1 MVNLTDKYGRLHD
14 YLRISL
20 TDRCNLNCI
29 YCNPEY
35 QNFEKLQ
42 REDILNYDELIRL
55 VKIFLNYF
63 RIKKIRFTGG
73 EPLERRGVLD
83 FFEMLSRVKRK
94 NNFEFCLTTNGTLLE
109 GSISRLKD
117 LGLNKLNIS
126 LDSLNPE
133 RYKYITGSDSAN
145 SAINSILKAEELKFD
160 ELKINVVV
168 IRGINDDEILD
179 FIDFFKDMQTYVR
192 FIEYMPFKN
201 NSWNK
206 NAFLNCS
213 EIKEIIERKYIL
225 IEINDNRNQVT
236 RNYNIEG
243 YKGRV
248 GFISPISNHF
258 CGRCNRLRIQSG
270 GSLKLCLFSNG
281 LDDINL
287 KKYIR
292 DMKYNDELIAK
303 MVFDKLQSKE
313 KEHASIDEL
322 KTQKENN
329 MISIGG

>member
-1 MVNLTDKYGRLHD
+1 MIELKDKFNRVHD

-20 TDRCNLNCI
+20 TDKCNLNCI

-42 REDILNYDELIRL
+42 RGDILSYGELIRL

-63 RIKKIRFTGG
+63 QIKKIRFTGG

-83 FFEMLSRVKRK
+83 FFEMLNDIRSKYD
-94 NNFEFCLTTNGTLLE
+94 FEFCLTTNGTRLE
-109 GSISRLKD
+109 DKLQRLKD

-133 RYKYITGSDSAN
+133 KYAHITGRDSLY
-145 SAINSILKAEELKFD
+145 SVVQSILKAEELRFD
-160 ELKINVVV
+160 ELKTNVVV
-168 IRGINDDEILD
+168 MRGVNDDEILD
-179 FIDFFKDMQTYVR
+179 FVDFFKDMQTCIR
-192 FIEYMPFKN
+192 FIEYMPFGKDI
-201 NSWNK
+201 WNK
-206 NAFLNCS
+206 NAFMSCC
-213 EIKEIIERKYIL
+213 EMKEIIERKFIL
-225 IEINDNRNQVT
+225 KEINNNGNQVA

-258 CGRCNRLRIQSG
+258 CGRCNRLRIQAD
-270 GSLKLCLFSNG
+270 GSLKLCLFSNYA
-281 LDDINL
+281 DDLNL
-287 KKYIR
+287 KEYFH
-292 DMKYNDELIAK
+292 DPSSGDEQIAK
-303 MVFDKLQSKE
+303 LIIDKLQSKQ
-313 KEHASIDEL
+313 KEHADIDEL